1 MPLTV
6 ADIDRWNAQ
15 AVREVFHAA
24 SARAEVTF
32 EASRQLAALSIF
44 ANSGGKTAE
53 AAAHHNAGIRRDL
66 DAHGNEA
73 LAVARA
79 ADRAADG
86 IVKVQSELA
95 ALRHA
100 AAAAEL
106 TIDALINRVV
116 PIPGLRSTEAQW
128 ARTLAKQT
136 ELQAEL
142 DAIMAEA
149 NAVDEELASAVNMAD
164 GDAPIPADS
173 GPPVGPEGLTP
184 TQLASDANEERL
196 REERARLQAH
206 LERLQAEYDQLSV
219 RAARDY
225 HNGILDGDAVGR
237 LAALTDE
244 LSAARGRL
252 GELDAVDEA
261 LSRAPETYLT
271 QLQIPEDPNQQVLAA
286 VAVGNPDTAA
296 NVSVTVPGVGS
307 TTRGALPGMVTE
319 ARDLRSEVI
328 RQLNAAGK
336 PASVATIAWMGY
348 HPPPNPLDTGSAGDL
363 WQTMTDGQAHA
374 GAADLSRYLQQV
386 RANNPQWPPDRVG
399 ALVWV
404 ADGVAG
410 VAGPRCPERPS
421 GQRRRVLRLTRLGAV
436 QPGAARARSRAR
448 LCHAG
453 PPRPHHQ
460 SGGAVG
466 AAARMGPGPLSDPR
480 VHGAVV
486 TGGF

>member
-286 VAVGNPDTAA
+286 VAVGNPDTRRQC
-296 NVSVTVPGVGS
+296 VG
-307 TTRGALPGMVTE
+307 
-319 ARDLRSEVI
+319 D
-328 RQLNAAGK
+328 
-336 PASVATIAWMGY
+336 
-348 HPPPNPLDTGSAGDL
+348 GS
-363 WQTMTDGQAHA
+363 
-374 GAADLSRYLQQV
+374 
-386 RANNPQWPPDRVG
+386 
-399 ALVWV
+399 
-404 ADGVAG
+404 
-410 VAGPRCPERPS
+410 
-421 GQRRRVLRLTRLGAV
+421 RRRVHH
-436 QPGAARARSRAR
+436 PGRPARHGDRS
-448 LCHAG
+448 
-453 PPRPHHQ
+453 PRP
-460 SGGAVG
+460 AVG
-466 AAARMGPGPLSDPR
+466 GNPATQCCRQARIGCHHRLDGLPPAPEPTRHRQCGRSVADHDRWAGTRGRGRSVAVFAAGARQ
-480 VHGAVV
+480 
-486 TGGF
+486 

>member
-149 NAVDEELASAVNMAD
+149 NAVDEELASAVNMGESARNRW
-164 GDAPIPADS
+164 AMASSSTRTSS
-173 GPPVGPEGLTP
+173 G
-184 TQLASDANEERL
+184 AS
-196 REERARLQAH
+196 
-206 LERLQAEYDQLSV
+206 
-219 RAARDY
+219 
-225 HNGILDGDAVGR
+225 
-237 LAALTDE
+237 
-244 LSAARGRL
+244 
-252 GELDAVDEA
+252 
-261 LSRAPETYLT
+261 P
-271 QLQIPEDPNQQVLAA
+271 
-286 VAVGNPDTAA
+286 
-296 NVSVTVPGVGS
+296 
-307 TTRGALPGMVTE
+307 
-319 ARDLRSEVI
+319 
-328 RQLNAAGK
+328 
-336 PASVATIAWMGY
+336 
-348 HPPPNPLDTGSAGDL
+348 
-363 WQTMTDGQAHA
+363 
-374 GAADLSRYLQQV
+374 
-386 RANNPQWPPDRVG
+386 
-399 ALVWV
+399 
-404 ADGVAG
+404 
-410 VAGPRCPERPS
+410 
-421 GQRRRVLRLTRLGAV
+421 RRR
-436 QPGAARARSRAR
+436 
-448 LCHAG
+448 
-453 PPRPHHQ
+453 
-460 SGGAVG
+460 
-466 AAARMGPGPLSDPR
+466 
-480 VHGAVV
+480 
-486 TGGF
+486 

>member
-386 RANNPQWPPDRVG
+386 RANNPSGHLTVLG
-399 ALVWV
+399 HSYGSLTASLALQDLDAQSAHPVNDV
-404 ADGVAG
+404 VFYGSPGLSCTA
-410 VAGPRCPERPS
+410 RRSS
-421 GQRRRVLRLTRLGAV
+421 GSITGTLMSCR
-436 QPGAARARSRAR
+436 
-448 LCHAG
+448 

>member
-164 GDAPIPADS
+164 GDARPSRPIPA
-173 GPPVGPEGLTP
+173 
-184 TQLASDANEERL
+184 R
-196 REERARLQAH
+196 R
-206 LERLQAEYDQLSV
+206 SV
-219 RAARDY
+219 P
-225 HNGILDGDAVGR
+225 
-237 LAALTDE
+237 
-244 LSAARGRL
+244 RG
-252 GELDAVDEA
+252 
-261 LSRAPETYLT
+261 
-271 QLQIPEDPNQQVLAA
+271 
-286 VAVGNPDTAA
+286 
-296 NVSVTVPGVGS
+296 
-307 TTRGALPGMVTE
+307 
-319 ARDLRSEVI
+319 
-328 RQLNAAGK
+328 
-336 PASVATIAWMGY
+336 
-348 HPPPNPLDTGSAGDL
+348 
-363 WQTMTDGQAHA
+363 
-374 GAADLSRYLQQV
+374 
-386 RANNPQWPPDRVG
+386 
-399 ALVWV
+399 
-404 ADGVAG
+404 
-410 VAGPRCPERPS
+410 
-421 GQRRRVLRLTRLGAV
+421 
-436 QPGAARARSRAR
+436 
-448 LCHAG
+448 
-453 PPRPHHQ
+453 
-460 SGGAVG
+460 
-466 AAARMGPGPLSDPR
+466 
-480 VHGAVV
+480 
-486 TGGF
+486 